1 MEMNKILNKQ
11 NECAALQQL
20 AAQRQT
26 YRDAKRILGLQLLLL
41 GPIAAIVAIASI
53 FHPGLKP
60 YTMLWALGV
69 LILDATFLTPRQ
81 KRLREVAARIQER
94 FDCDV
99 LSLKWDSTRVGAPE
113 PHETVIRQ
121 AARYQRIAQLM
132 PPLQNWYSVAVGTLP
147 LSWARLVCQR
157 TNCWWD
163 AEQRRRYAAV
173 IGGLLVGSFSMVFVV
188 GVIAKLSV
196 EDLLLIVIFPM
207 AGTLRLAHQQWVEN
221 RDAANRLDNLRA
233 CAEKSWNAALNGS
246 ADYVLEAEARA
257 LQGEIFD
264 GRKRN
269 PLVFDFLF
277 KQLRGEH
284 EDQAN
289 LAAAQ
294 LAAEAERKLN
304 KGALAA

>member
-1 MEMNKILNKQ
+1 MNKILNKQ

-26 YRDAKRILGLQLLLL
+26 YRDAKHILGLQLLLL
-41 GPIAAIVAIASI
+41 GPIAAILAIASI
-53 FHPGLKP
+53 LHPGLKP

-69 LILDATFLTPRQ
+69 LLLDATFLTPRQ
-81 KRLREVAARIQER
+81 KRPREVAARIQER

-121 AARYQRIAQLM
+121 AVRYQRIAQQM
-132 PPLQNWYSVAVGTLP
+132 PPLQNWYSAAVGTLP
-147 LSWARLVCQR
+147 LSWARLICQR

-196 EDLLLIVIFPM
+196 EDLLLIVIVPM

-277 KQLRGEH
+277 KKLRGEH
-284 EDQAN
+284 ENQAN
-289 LAAAQ
+289 LGASQ
-294 LAAEAERKLN
+294 LVAEAARKLN
-304 KGALAA
+304 KRSLAA